1 MPYRVA
7 KRKDKYCVEKTP
19 SGEEIACHD
28 SEDEAFAQMRA
39 LYASE
44 ND

>member
-7 KRKDKYCVEKTP
+7 KRKDKNSVEKPP

>member
-7 KRKDKYCVEKTP
+7 KRKNKFCVVKTP

-28 SEDEAFAQMRA
+28 TEDEAFAQMRA